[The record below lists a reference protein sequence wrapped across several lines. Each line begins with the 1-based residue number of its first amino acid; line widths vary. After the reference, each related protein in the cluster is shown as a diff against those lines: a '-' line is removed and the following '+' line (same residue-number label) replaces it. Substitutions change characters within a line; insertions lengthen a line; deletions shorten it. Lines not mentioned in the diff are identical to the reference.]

1 MFFNAPYSRHQKIAD
16 SFYSGKIEVYKSKS
30 TSDIIEIS
38 TMDWLEQL
46 VVVIRWTIIW
56 IGTPYLTGWVTCTNY
71 QTFLLWKA
79 WKHACNN
86 LCVVRLFTLFHFFFS
101 CFQVRNWAGSHSVGN
116 FLWGCWLH
124 FNSLFFIFHLSDSY
138 FRLFGGNFSF
148 SAAFPGGLTAV
159 QCEQFHLPA
168 DCYCVVS
175 LLKNRNMLAC

>member
-1 MFFNAPYSRHQKIAD
+1 MFFNAPYSRHKKIAD

-56 IGTPYLTGWVTCTNY
+56 IGTPYLTGWVACTNY

-86 LCVVRLFTLFHFFFS
+86 LCVVRLFTLFHFFFPAFKS
-101 CFQVRNWAGSHSVGN
+101 EIGLEVTLLV
-116 FLWGCWLH
+116 
-124 FNSLFFIFHLSDSY
+124 IFCEDADYISIP
-138 FRLFGGNFSF
+138 SF
-148 SAAFPGGLTAV
+148 SSSIYL
-159 QCEQFHLPA
+159 
-168 DCYCVVS
+168 
-175 LLKNRNMLAC
+175 

>member
-1 MFFNAPYSRHQKIAD
+1 MVWVVIFSQYPLFFCLFTHTQWKFFGHWIEMIEEKMFFNAPYSRHQKIAD

-86 LCVVRLFTLFHFFFS
+86 LCVVRLFTLFHFFFPAFKS
-101 CFQVRNWAGSHSVGN
+101 EIGLEVTLLV
-116 FLWGCWLH
+116 
-124 FNSLFFIFHLSDSY
+124 IFCEDADYISIP
-138 FRLFGGNFSF
+138 SF
-148 SAAFPGGLTAV
+148 SSSIYL
-159 QCEQFHLPA
+159 
-168 DCYCVVS
+168 
-175 LLKNRNMLAC
+175 

>member
-56 IGTPYLTGWVTCTNY
+56 IGTPYLTGWVTCTLSDIFTVEGLETCLQQLVRCAAIY
-71 QTFLLWKA
+71 TFSL
-79 WKHACNN
+79 
-86 LCVVRLFTLFHFFFS
+86 FFS

-124 FNSLFFIFHLSDSY
+124 FNSLFFIFHLSATKI
-138 FRLFGGNFSF
+138 RLGFFEIF
-148 SAAFPGGLTAV
+148 EW
-159 QCEQFHLPA
+159 QI
-168 DCYCVVS
+168 
-175 LLKNRNMLAC
+175 